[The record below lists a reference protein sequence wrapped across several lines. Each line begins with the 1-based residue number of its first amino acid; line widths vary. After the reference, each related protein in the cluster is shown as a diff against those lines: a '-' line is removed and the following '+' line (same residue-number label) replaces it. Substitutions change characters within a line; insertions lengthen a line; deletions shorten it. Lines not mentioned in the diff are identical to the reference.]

1 MDKIKNQLDGS
12 SANLENSS
20 NQQEKLKSSN
30 EVYNDLLKNLRS
42 KMAAAQLKVNDVATS
57 GGASIWLLSLS

>member
-20 NQQEKLKSSN
+20 NQQEMLKSSN
-30 EVYNDLLKNLRS
+30 EVYDDLLKNLRS
-42 KMAAAQLKVNDVATS
+42 KMAAAQLKVNDVAT
-57 GGASIWLLSLS
+57 

>member
-30 EVYNDLLKNLRS
+30 EVYDNLLKNLRS
-42 KMAAAQLKVNDVATS
+42 KMAASQLKVNDVATS